1 MTVRLLT
8 FVAVMFILLF
18 FFVNFKKYFN
28 DLDKSFVSLL
38 ITLTTAKWVII

>member
-8 FVAVMFILLF
+8 FVAVMFIILLFVTF

-38 ITLTTAKWVII
+38 ITLTTAK